1 MNICEKEVLSNL
13 QNTYKRKLYKIDD
26 VVAIMDIGNKRKK
39 QEDSVLI
46 SKHNLVKNQE
56 LLLVADGMG
65 GLQNGAKAS
74 NVTAKEVYYWFQ
86 NLDKDTLRE
95 EKKMKDELY
104 SFLKYLDD
112 EVGFKSKWGGST
124 LVAATINEET
134 IFVFNIGDSRAYI
147 YDDKLKR
154 LTEDHSYAQNL
165 YNSGRMTEEDMRF
178 YKMNNIL
185 TSWLGGD
192 YKDLKLNLYTLD
204 KKDIQKIFLCSDGV
218 SDCISFNDFEKI
230 VKTSDNICEDIINT
244 ALTKPSANL
253 TLNHYFYYNEI
264 IPGKDNVSLIYKKIK

>member
-86 NLDKDTLRE
+86 NLDKDTLIGE
-95 EKKMKDELY
+95 AIDDFIYIVLQKDGNY
-104 SFLKYLDD
+104 LKY
-112 EVGFKSKWGGST
+112 
-124 LVAATINEET
+124 EEYL
-134 IFVFNIGDSRAYI
+134 A
-147 YDDKLKR
+147 
-154 LTEDHSYAQNL
+154 
-165 YNSGRMTEEDMRF
+165 
-178 YKMNNIL
+178 
-185 TSWLGGD
+185 
-192 YKDLKLNLYTLD
+192 
-204 KKDIQKIFLCSDGV
+204 KI
-218 SDCISFNDFEKI
+218 
-230 VKTSDNICEDIINT
+230 
-244 ALTKPSANL
+244 
-253 TLNHYFYYNEI
+253 
-264 IPGKDNVSLIYKKIK
+264 